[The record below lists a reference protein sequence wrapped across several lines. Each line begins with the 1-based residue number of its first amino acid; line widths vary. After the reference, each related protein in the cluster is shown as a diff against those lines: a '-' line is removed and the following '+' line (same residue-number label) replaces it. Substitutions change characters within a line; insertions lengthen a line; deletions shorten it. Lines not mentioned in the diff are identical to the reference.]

1 MIINSSWI
9 YLFVKAL
16 RSHFKTP
23 TIHPGCCKIAHSPVN
38 TARIEDQ
45 LYPLVSIIIPARNEE
60 NNIERTLSSILS
72 QNYPNF
78 ELIVVDDNST
88 DNTLRVIQEKIN
100 RRDGSITGL
109 DRLKVISVTEKP
121 KGWTGKTW
129 ASQQGYYESGG
140 DLLLFTDA
148 DSYYFDKNAIGLG
161 VSYMQKESLDVLTG
175 VPFLELRDFWSR
187 IVIPVWFLFTEVFG
201 TGMAD
206 MNNPKSRVAYLMGS
220 FFIIKRKVFEDIGSF
235 QHVRDD
241 IQEDRSLGIIIKQ
254 RGYNVKIFKV
264 DKIIAAQLSRDLS
277 TLWHTLRRTIA
288 PIATESKLRVSMNL
302 ATIFFMA
309 TFPFIIFPYTLVIT
323 LNHNTYVKS
332 PLNQQFLLF
341 SSDNTLLFIN
351 GTSCFLVIIATAIKG
366 FKKHSLIPVYSL
378 LAGLGAVFLTITHL
392 YYIIQL
398 LASNKP
404 KPIVWRGRFIDL

>member
-1 MIINSSWI
+1 MIINSLWI
-9 YLFVKAL
+9 YLFIRAL
-16 RSHFKTP
+16 RSHFRTP
-23 TIHPGCCKIAHSPVN
+23 RIDSGCFKNAHNAIN
-38 TARIEDQ
+38 TTKIEDH

-60 NNIERTLSSILS
+60 NNIERSLSSILS

-88 DNTLRVIQEKIN
+88 DNTLRVIQEKVN
-100 RRDGSITGL
+100 KRNGTITGL
-109 DRLKVISVTEKP
+109 DRLKVISLTEKP
-121 KGWTGKTW
+121 EGWTGKTW
-129 ASQQGYYESGG
+129 ASQQGYYRSQG

-148 DSYYFDKNAIGLG
+148 DSYYFDKDAIELA
-161 VSYMQKESLDVLTG
+161 VSYMQKENLDVLTG
-175 VPFLELRDFWSR
+175 VPFLELPDFWSK

-206 MNNPKSRVAYLMGS
+206 MNDPKSRAAYLMGS
-220 FFIIKRKVFEDIGSF
+220 FFIIKRKVFEDIGTF
-235 QHVRDD
+235 QHVREDV
-241 IQEDRSLGIIIKQ
+241 QEDRSLGISIKQ
-254 RGYNVKIFKV
+254 KGYNVKIFKV
-264 DKIIAAQLSRDLS
+264 DKIIAAQFSRDFS

-288 PIATESKLRVSMNL
+288 PVATESKLHVSMNL

-309 TFPFIIFPYTLVIT
+309 TFPFIIFPYSLIT
-323 LNHNTYVKS
+323 SFQHNPYVMS
-332 PLNQQFLLF
+332 SLNQEFLL
-341 SSDNTLLFIN
+341 STDDALLFIN

-378 LAGLGAVFLTITHL
+378 LAGLGALFLTITHL

-404 KPIVWRGRFIDL
+404 KPIVWRGRVIDL